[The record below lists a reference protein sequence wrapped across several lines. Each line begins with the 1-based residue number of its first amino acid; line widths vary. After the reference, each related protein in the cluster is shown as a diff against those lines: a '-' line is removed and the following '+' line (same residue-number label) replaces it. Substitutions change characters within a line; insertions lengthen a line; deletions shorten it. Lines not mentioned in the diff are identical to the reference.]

1 MTEKDIKETDITET
15 DKNEA
20 DAAETDIAET
30 DRPSAGNG
38 SAGRTPED
46 AVDRARIIV
55 KTSLIGIGA
64 NVLLAVFKAIV
75 GLAANSIAIVLD
87 AVNNLSDAVSS
98 IVTIIGTKLAGKAPD
113 KQHPM
118 GHGRIEYL
126 SAMIISLIIL
136 YAGISSLVEA
146 IKKIVHPTAPDYTA
160 VSLVIVAVAIVVKI
174 LLGTYVKNTGKRV
187 NSDSLVNSG
196 EDAKLDAII
205 SASTLVAAVIYIS
218 FDISL
223 EAWLGAV
230 ISLVIIKSGIDMLR
244 DTLSQII
251 GERADTDVSKKI
263 KKIAG
268 SFEGVS
274 GVYDLVLHAYGP
286 ETYTGSFHIEIPETM
301 TAEKIANLEEEIV
314 VEVYKETGVII
325 TGISIYSKNT
335 GDPEITAMQARIRD
349 AVMKVEYVIQMHG
362 FNYNKE
368 TKLLRFD
375 VVVSFDAPDRN
386 AVWKQVQDITREMY
400 PDANLVVAM
409 DADTS
414 D

>member
-1 MTEKDIKETDITET
+1 M
-15 DKNEA
+15 A
-20 DAAETDIAET
+20 
-30 DRPSAGNG
+30 
-38 SAGRTPED
+38 
-46 AVDRARIIV
+46 DRAYTGKSPDEAVARAKIII

-64 NVLLAVFKAIV
+64 NVLLAVFKALV
-75 GLAANSIAIVLD
+75 GFAVNSIAIVLD

-98 IVTIIGTKLAGKAPD
+98 IVTIIGTKIAGTAPD
-113 KQHPM
+113 KQHPL

-136 YAGISSLVEA
+136 YAGITSLVEA
-146 IKKIVHPTAPDYTA
+146 VKKIMHPSEPEYSA
-160 VSLVIVAVAIVVKI
+160 VSLIIVAVAIVVKI
-174 LLGTYVKNTGKRV
+174 LLGRYVKKTGKRV

-196 EDAKLDAII
+196 EDAKLDAVI
-205 SASTLVAAVIYIS
+205 SASTLVAAVIYLG
-218 FDISL
+218 FEVSL
-223 EAWLGAV
+223 EAWLGAL
-230 ISLVIIKSGIDMLR
+230 ISCVIIKSGTDMLL

-251 GERADTDVSKKI
+251 GERADSDTSKKI

-286 ETYTGSFHIEIPETM
+286 ETYTGSFHIEIPDTM

-314 VEVYKETGVII
+314 VAVYRETGVII
-325 TGISIYSKNT
+325 TGISIYSRNT
-335 GDPEITAMQARIRD
+335 GDPEITAMQARIRE

-386 AVWKQVQDITREMY
+386 EVWKEVQDIAQGLY
-400 PDANLVVAM
+400 PDAHLVVTM
-409 DADTS
+409 DADMS

>member
-1 MTEKDIKETDITET
+1 M
-15 DKNEA
+15 A
-20 DAAETDIAET
+20 
-30 DRPSAGNG
+30 
-38 SAGRTPED
+38 
-46 AVDRARIIV
+46 DRAYTGKSPDEAVARAKIII

-64 NVLLAVFKAIV
+64 NVLLAVFKALV
-75 GLAANSIAIVLD
+75 GFAVNSIAIVLD

-98 IVTIIGTKLAGKAPD
+98 IVTIIGTKIAGKAPD
-113 KQHPM
+113 KQHPL

-136 YAGISSLVEA
+136 YAGITSLVEA
-146 IKKIVHPTAPDYTA
+146 VKKIMHPSEPEYSA
-160 VSLVIVAVAIVVKI
+160 VSLIIVAVAIVVKI
-174 LLGTYVKNTGKRV
+174 LLGRYVKKTGKRV

-196 EDAKLDAII
+196 EDAKLDAVI
-205 SASTLVAAVIYIS
+205 SASTLVAAVIYLG
-218 FDISL
+218 FEVSL
-223 EAWLGAV
+223 EAWLGAL
-230 ISLVIIKSGIDMLR
+230 ISCVIIKSGTDMLL

-251 GERADTDVSKKI
+251 GERADSDTSKKI

-286 ETYTGSFHIEIPETM
+286 ETYTGSFHIEIPDTM

-314 VEVYKETGVII
+314 VAVYRETGVII
-325 TGISIYSKNT
+325 TGISIYSRNT
-335 GDPEITAMQARIRD
+335 GDPEITAMQARIRE

-386 AVWKQVQDITREMY
+386 EVWKEVQDIAQGLY
-400 PDANLVVAM
+400 PDAHLVVTM
-409 DADTS
+409 DADMS

>member
-1 MTEKDIKETDITET
+1 M
-15 DKNEA
+15 A
-20 DAAETDIAET
+20 
-30 DRPSAGNG
+30 
-38 SAGRTPED
+38 
-46 AVDRARIIV
+46 DRAYTGKSPDEAVARAKIII

-64 NVLLAVFKAIV
+64 NVLLAVFKALV
-75 GLAANSIAIVLD
+75 GFAVNSIAIVLD

-113 KQHPM
+113 KQHPL

-136 YAGISSLVEA
+136 YAGITSLVEA
-146 IKKIVHPTAPDYTA
+146 VKKIMHPSEPEYSA
-160 VSLVIVAVAIVVKI
+160 VSLIIVAVAIVVKI
-174 LLGTYVKNTGKRV
+174 LLGRYVKKTGKRV

-196 EDAKLDAII
+196 EDAKLDAVI
-205 SASTLVAAVIYIS
+205 SASTLVAAVIYLG
-218 FDISL
+218 FEVSL
-223 EAWLGAV
+223 EAWLGAL
-230 ISLVIIKSGIDMLR
+230 ISCVIIKSGTDMLL

-251 GERADTDVSKKI
+251 GERADSDTSKKI

-286 ETYTGSFHIEIPETM
+286 ETYTGSFHIEIPDTM

-314 VEVYKETGVII
+314 VAVYRETGVII
-325 TGISIYSKNT
+325 TGISIYSRNT
-335 GDPEITAMQARIRD
+335 GDPEITAMQARIRE

-386 AVWKQVQDITREMY
+386 EVWKEVQDIAQGLY
-400 PDANLVVAM
+400 PDAHLVVAM
-409 DADTS
+409 DADMS

>member
-1 MTEKDIKETDITET
+1 MTEKETPE
-15 DKNEA
+15 
-20 DAAETDIAET
+20 
-30 DRPSAGNG
+30 NG
-38 SAGRTPED
+38 SSDIEELKGNQAGTAPM
-46 AVDRARIIV
+46 ADRAYTGKSPDEAVARAKIII

-64 NVLLAVFKAIV
+64 NVLLAVFKALV
-75 GLAANSIAIVLD
+75 GFAVNSIAIVLD

-113 KQHPM
+113 KQHPL

-136 YAGISSLVEA
+136 YAGITSLVEA
-146 IKKIVHPTAPDYTA
+146 VKKIMHPSEPEYSA
-160 VSLVIVAVAIVVKI
+160 VSLIIVAVAIVVKI
-174 LLGTYVKNTGKRV
+174 LLGRYVKKTGKRV

-196 EDAKLDAII
+196 EDAKLDAVI
-205 SASTLVAAVIYIS
+205 SASTLVAAVIYLG
-218 FDISL
+218 FEVSL
-223 EAWLGAV
+223 EAWLGAL
-230 ISLVIIKSGIDMLR
+230 ISCVIIKSGTDMLL

-251 GERADTDVSKKI
+251 GERADSDTSKKI

-286 ETYTGSFHIEIPETM
+286 ETYTGSFHIEIPDTM

-314 VEVYKETGVII
+314 VAVYRETGVII
-325 TGISIYSKNT
+325 TGISIYSRNT
-335 GDPEITAMQARIRD
+335 GDPEITAMQARIRE

-386 AVWKQVQDITREMY
+386 EVWKEVQDIAQGLY
-400 PDANLVVAM
+400 PDAHLVVAM
-409 DADTS
+409 DADMS

>member
-1 MTEKDIKETDITET
+1 MTEKETPE
-15 DKNEA
+15 
-20 DAAETDIAET
+20 
-30 DRPSAGNG
+30 NG
-38 SAGRTPED
+38 SSDIEELKGNQAGTAPM
-46 AVDRARIIV
+46 ADRAYTGKSPDEAVARAKIII

-64 NVLLAVFKAIV
+64 NVLLAVFKALV
-75 GLAANSIAIVLD
+75 GFAVNSIAIVLD

-98 IVTIIGTKLAGKAPD
+98 IVTIIGTKIAGKAPD
-113 KQHPM
+113 KQHPL

-136 YAGISSLVEA
+136 YAGITSLVEA
-146 IKKIVHPTAPDYTA
+146 VKKIMHPSEPEYSA
-160 VSLVIVAVAIVVKI
+160 VSLIIVAVAIVVKI
-174 LLGTYVKNTGKRV
+174 LLGRYVKKTGKRV

-196 EDAKLDAII
+196 EDAKLDAVI
-205 SASTLVAAVIYIS
+205 SASTLVAAVIYLG
-218 FDISL
+218 FEVSL
-223 EAWLGAV
+223 EAWLGAL
-230 ISLVIIKSGIDMLR
+230 ISCVIIKSGTDMLL

-251 GERADTDVSKKI
+251 GERADSDTSKKI

-286 ETYTGSFHIEIPETM
+286 ETYTGSFHIEIPDTM

-314 VEVYKETGVII
+314 VAVYRETGVII
-325 TGISIYSKNT
+325 TGISIYSRNT
-335 GDPEITAMQARIRD
+335 GDPEITAMQARIRE

-386 AVWKQVQDITREMY
+386 EVWKEVQDIAQGLY
-400 PDANLVVAM
+400 PDAHLVVTM
-409 DADTS
+409 DADMS